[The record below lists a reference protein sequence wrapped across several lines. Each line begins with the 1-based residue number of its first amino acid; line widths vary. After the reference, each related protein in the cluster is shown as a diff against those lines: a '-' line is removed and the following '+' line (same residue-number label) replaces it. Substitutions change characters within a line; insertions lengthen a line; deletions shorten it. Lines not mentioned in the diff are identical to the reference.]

1 MDYKVVDR
9 RIELLKRVCYAV
21 IVACSYALGAY
32 TMVMVG
38 SI

>member
-1 MDYKVVDR
+1 MDYKVVDK

-32 TMVMVG
+32 TMAMIG